1 MESTITRKGQVTIP
15 KSIRESLGLSQGD
28 RVLFIQLGDKALMV
42 PAPES
47 KDPMRA
53 LEGIFD
59 ELRPVPELKK
69 VAIKKAKTFARY
81 ASE

>member
-15 KSIRESLGLSQGD
+15 KSIRESLDISQGD

-47 KDPMRA
+47 KDPMRK

-59 ELRPVPELKK
+59 ELRSVQELKK

-81 ASE
+81 VSE